1 MVQKYHSLDIDM
13 NELEMDDI
21 TDFALTLKEGRK
33 RKTINGYLAGIK
45 SFLKRSYKHH
55 DYTTLKFDQI
65 EFMKQ
70 ESYTADILTDTELQ
84 ELFSMPEIHEQQ
96 EILAIRNELIIKM
109 LYCTGMRVSEI
120 ANLTV
125 DQVEEQQFSIIGK

>member
-1 MVQKYHSLDIDM
+1 MMQLQNQLKAYIAYQKWWGSRREVTIQRYSEYLKKRYNYLVQKYHSLDIDM

-33 RKTINGYLAGIK
+33 RKTINGYLAGVK

-65 EFMKQ
+65 EFMKKVIPQ
-70 ESYTADILTDTELQ
+70 IFLPIPNYKSYFLCLR
-84 ELFSMPEIHEQQ
+84 FM
-96 EILAIRNELIIKM
+96 NNKK
-109 LYCTGMRVSEI
+109 Y
-120 ANLTV
+120 
-125 DQVEEQQFSIIGK
+125 